1 MDTDGD
7 GNRPRLS
14 CYWSSEVTENLVS
27 SLTISDHEPI
37 TRALSFPVKDSLYVA
52 SGIKYPNN
60 GDRPGDWVIHDQ
72 IRKHRPELDRQRR
85 QVLAQMAGRRV
96 RSQQA
101 EGGGHFLQHIAGK
114 AIAPRLTR

>member
-60 GDRPGDWVIHDQ
+60 GDRPGDGVIHDQ
-72 IRKHRPELDRQRR
+72 YENTDQNLTGN
-85 QVLAQMAGRRV
+85 VV
-96 RSQQA
+96 RSWRRWPA
-101 EGGGHFLQHIAGK
+101 SGYEASKRK
-114 AIAPRLTR
+114 AKVISCNT